1 MKENDEI
8 IAKIDKLSEKIHK
21 IWSDINIYDIENLK
35 SSLKDTICDEV
46 IKKIKNTDTT
56 ITSIIDQLEI
66 LRNLWQVEK
75 VDNEQEVV

>member
-35 SSLKDTICDEV
+35 ASWNDTICDEF
-46 IKKIKNTDTT
+46 IKKIKNTA
-56 ITSIIDQLEI
+56 INSINNHI
-66 LRNLWQVEK
+66 LSFLLTYIIRLNRHK
-75 VDNEQEVV
+75 RY